1 MSRDFDVADAIQV
14 NLLDAGVFVHDGQK
28 EWRADGVAFGDFG
41 GGRGPGRTSG
51 SRNDKNRDYVK
62 SVHSAPAEGAD
73 DALIDSMVDERRK
86 CKMMRHFDKADSIRD
101 GLESK
106 FNVII
111 DDRLREWSVGGDFG
125 EEHNA
130 ARELAISF
138 NNRGYAKSAA
148 SIPLSAED
156 EEYVAQR
163 IQTRSEAKRDRDFD
177 TADAIREELAGEYD
191 VVIQDK
197 LKMWSVGGDF
207 GPDGPKPPG
216 AYVRR
221 GGGTLSDED
230 ITEIKKM
237 LKDRHFAKKNRDF
250 DVADEI
256 RDFLRDTHS
265 ISIDDRSQEWR
276 VETDEYAQVSEVG
289 CMELDE
295 EAITFINAKI
305 AERHAFKI
313 ERDYGAA
320 DDIRDNLN
328 EKYGVVLDDRTRE
341 WRCLLTADDVPP
353 DAPESIEVPV
363 SQGSDDDWNEELD
376 SILNNEVSAE
386 DENLS
391 EEEES
396 EEEESVEEESEEEDS
411 EEESLNAD
419 SLSSLTVVELKDKL
433 REAGLP
439 VSGKKSELVDRLLAV
454 A

>member
-1 MSRDFDVADAIQV
+1 
-14 NLLDAGVFVHDGQK
+14 
-28 EWRADGVAFGDFG
+28 
-41 GGRGPGRTSG
+41 
-51 SRNDKNRDYVK
+51 
-62 SVHSAPAEGAD
+62 
-73 DALIDSMVDERRK
+73 
-86 CKMMRHFDKADSIRD
+86 
-101 GLESK
+101 
-106 FNVII
+106 
-111 DDRLREWSVGGDFG
+111 
-125 EEHNA
+125 
-130 ARELAISF
+130 
-138 NNRGYAKSAA
+138 
-148 SIPLSAED
+148 
-156 EEYVAQR
+156 
-163 IQTRSEAKRDRDFD
+163 
-177 TADAIREELAGEYD
+177 
-191 VVIQDK
+191 
-197 LKMWSVGGDF
+197 
-207 GPDGPKPPG
+207 
-216 AYVRR
+216 
-221 GGGTLSDED
+221 
-230 ITEIKKM
+230 M

-256 RDFLRDTHS
+256 RDYLRATHS

-295 EAITFINAKI
+295 EAITFIQAKI

-313 ERDYGAA
+313 ERDYEAA

-363 SQGSDDDWNEELD
+363 SQESDDDWNEELD

-386 DENLS
+386 DESLS
-391 EEEES
+391 EEES
-396 EEEESVEEESEEEDS
+396 EEEESVEEESEE

-419 SLSSLTVVELKDKL
+419 SLSSLTVVELKGKL